1 MRNTKKKKNPVFRIS
16 NRQIKTKINLSEI
29 KKVFEN
35 NPEVFSSPPE
45 EVGIIIVSDRLIKK
59 INRQFLKK
67 NCPTDVISFKL
78 SRKYG
83 EVIISAETAFRNSC
97 KYGNTIENEI
107 IYLII
112 HGYLHLKNYRDYSFS
127 QREKMLTVQDALF
140 HQLTGEQ

>member
-1 MRNTKKKKNPVFRIS
+1 
-16 NRQIKTKINLSEI
+16 
-29 KKVFEN
+29 
-35 NPEVFSSPPE
+35 
-45 EVGIIIVSDRLIKK
+45 VSDRLIKK

-112 HGYLHLKNYRDYSFS
+112 HGYLHLKNYRDYSSS
-127 QREKMLTVQDALF
+127 QKEKMLTVQDALF